1 VEQRIGAGNRAIWEA
16 LVVLGVL
23 LVGFAIGF
31 WYSEQRNA
39 ARYQVVT
46 DELAKLEREENKA
59 ALREYFDQMARLLLE
74 RDLLD
79 SQDGDEVQDLARA
92 RTLAAISASD
102 AEDNKSLTRFLT
114 DMDLVKGS
122 DPVRLLQR
130 SYLPNVD
137 LSGAFLP
144 AADLYV
150 SSLRGADL
158 SGAFLVSANL
168 GGSILSDADLKG
180 ADLMYAN
187 LDHTELDGADLRDA
201 DLTRASLEE
210 ADLSGANLSG
220 ATVTKEQ
227 LDTCKSLTNATM
239 PDGSRHP

>member
-1 VEQRIGAGNRAIWEA
+1 MEQRIGAGNRAIWEA

-39 ARYQVVT
+39 ARYQMVT
-46 DELAKLEREENKA
+46 DELAKLQREENEA

-102 AEDNKSLTRFLT
+102 AEDNKSLTRFLS

-144 AADLYV
+144 AADL

-158 SGAFLVSANL
+158 SGAFLISANL
-168 GGSILSDADLKG
+168 GGSILSDANLKG

-187 LDHTELDGADLRDA
+187 LDHTELDGADLRNA

-239 PDGSRHP
+239 PDGSKYP